1 MSQNYSLRL
10 IKAPIFLTAFF
21 LWKFSPNPKA
31 NFQKATLMLIDCGLK
46 LQRTKLSLDGKCHG
60 DKYFTA
66 NNLFLRGLPQP
77 PANCFTICRL
87 TFKCKKLPPMMI
99 NDDHQWSIVLQFGIW
114 LLNAKTCLHRWS
126 IEDRFEIN
134 WPTDLW
140 GIWFY
145 FLSKSDQSL
154 CTYVQTWNL
163 SKNLHDPIFGRKN
176 FTHWKCVNGDY
187 FRQQ

>member
-1 MSQNYSLRL
+1 MRNVTELQFEVDKGTYFSHR
-10 IKAPIFLTAFF
+10 FLFM
-21 LWKFSPNPKA
+21 KICPNPKA

-99 NDDHQWSIVLQFGIW
+99 NDDHQWSIVLQFWVNFEMQKLASTDDQLRTDLKLIDRLIFEGFDFISYPNLTRVYVHMSAYHSLW
-114 LLNAKTCLHRWS
+114 LTCLKL
-126 IEDRFEIN
+126 
-134 WPTDLW
+134 T
-140 GIWFY
+140 
-145 FLSKSDQSL
+145 
-154 CTYVQTWNL
+154 
-163 SKNLHDPIFGRKN
+163 
-176 FTHWKCVNGDY
+176 
-187 FRQQ
+187 